1 MANEH
6 TEFWQKL
13 LRFGDDEN
21 ERKKNWNLFCID
33 QLKAF
38 STLNISRS
46 EKEEIYQRYDPFH
59 GDRDHSSHSRII
71 GNPDVAK
78 YWVKQI
84 TSLRDLAEKHDGPRR
99 LPDKREMLLDFESFM
114 DFSDDQVQNHS
125 FAGRILIGANF
136 QGARFEQKANFE
148 DSVFLGLTCF
158 DDAIFS
164 HAGDR
169 IGNSFKNTEFH
180 NTAYFKKIE
189 SSRIRF
195 DGSTFNSAVY
205 FDNANFE
212 SGKEIDGSRSR
223 FAIFDKCQFNE
234 VGEFSNVRFDCA
246 SFNDAQFDNT
256 ACFDKASFRSNV
268 DFSNA
273 RFKNATSFR
282 RTVFA
287 CPPKFYDAELHEDTD
302 FGGVDWSKAEKS
314 YIRPSKGGSSRSI
327 SIRDKAAVAAR
338 AWDRLVFIM
347 SQREKYAERHEFFC
361 LKMRAQRRRDGI
373 CLLSLANW
381 LFDMFSGYGWS
392 MGKAFGWWMAQMVMG
407 AILIF
412 CGTEMNGWKQFVQGF
427 CLSFA
432 NAHAFLGLAS
442 TGGYLHSVRTELYD
456 VARSDVY
463 LDAIGAFQV
472 VIGPIFLFLVL
483 LTVRNRFRIR

>member
-1 MANEH
+1 VANEH

-21 ERKKNWNLFCID
+21 ERRKNWNLFCID

-46 EKEEIYQRYDPFH
+46 EKEELYQRYDPFH
-59 GDRDHSSHSRII
+59 GDRGCSQYR
-71 GNPDVAK
+71 GQQMA
-78 YWVKQI
+78 
-84 TSLRDLAEKHDGPRR
+84 SLLNLSEKHDGPRR
-99 LPDKREMLLDFESFM
+99 LPDKGKMLLDFESFM

-136 QGARFEQKANFE
+136 QGVRFEQKANFE
-148 DSVFLGLTCF
+148 NSIFFGLTCF
-158 DDAIFS
+158 DDAIFL
-164 HAGDR
+164 HENDP
-169 IGNSFKNTEFH
+169 IGHSFKNTEFH

-195 DGSTFNSAVY
+195 DGSTFHSAVY

-212 SGKEIDGSRSR
+212 SGKEIGDSTSR
-223 FAIFDKCQFNE
+223 FATFDKCHFNE
-234 VGEFSNVRFDCA
+234 VGKFLGARFDCA

-256 ACFDKASFRSNV
+256 ACFDEASFRSNV

-287 CPPKFYDAELHEDTD
+287 CPPEFYDAELHEDTD

-314 YIRPSKGGSSRSI
+314 YIRPSKGGSGGSI
-327 SIRDKAAVAAR
+327 SIHDKAAVATR
-338 AWDRLVFIM
+338 AWDRLILIM
-347 SQREKYAERHEFFC
+347 SQREKHAERHEFFC

-373 CLLSLANW
+373 CLLSLTNW

-392 MGKAFGWWMAQMVMG
+392 MGKAFGWWMAQVVMG

-442 TGGYLHSVRTELYD
+442 TGGHLHSVRTELYD

-472 VIGPIFLFLVL
+472 AIGPIFLFLVL